1 MPKRKNK
8 KNNLLKMA
16 VIAILIGGYLV
27 INNID
32 KIKKGLPNEPVIKRK
47 AAKKTA
53 DEKNKEA
60 VVNPSER
67 KEMSQA
73 VNPSERKE
81 MSQADNSV
89 TVDLNQIPDFDGV
102 TTFVAINNHI
112 PTFTEEDKAKA
123 RSGSFEYY
131 SELDSLGRVGIAT
144 ANLGKE
150 TMPPKGEKRGPIG
163 HVKPSGWQSLK
174 FDNVDGKYLYN
185 RSHLIGWQLSAENDN
200 EKNLATGTRFFNVD
214 GMLPF
219 ENLVADYIK
228 NTGNHVLYRV
238 TPIFEGNEL
247 VMRGLQMEAYSVEDD
262 GAGVSYNVFVYN
274 AQPGI
279 YIDYLTGMATTTN

>member
-1 MPKRKNK
+1 MKKRTRK
-8 KNNLLKMA
+8 KIIKIALVA
-16 VIAILIGGYLV
+16 VILGGYYLV
-27 INNID
+27 NNMNQ
-32 KIKKGLPNEPVIKRK
+32 IKKGLSNEPLIKRK
-47 AAKKTA
+47 AVNKETA
-53 DEKNKEA
+53 DEKVKETNPNERNK
-60 VVNPSER
+60 
-67 KEMSQA
+67 
-73 VNPSERKE
+73 
-81 MSQADNSV
+81 MSQADTSVNS
-89 TVDLNQIPDFDGV
+89 VDLNQIPDFDGE
-102 TTFVAINNHI
+102 TTFVAINNYA
-112 PTFTEEDKAKA
+112 PTFSDEDKAKA

-131 SELDSLGRVGIAT
+131 SELDGLGRVGVAY

-150 TMPPKGEKRGPIG
+150 TMPQKGEKRGAIG
-163 HVKPSGWQSLK
+163 RVKPSGWQSLK
-174 FDNVDGKYLYN
+174 FESVDGKYLYN

-238 TPIFEGNEL
+238 TPIFEGDEL

-279 YIDYLTGMATTTN
+279 YIDYLTGMATSTD

>member
-1 MPKRKNK
+1 MVKRKK
-8 KNNLLKMA
+8 KNKYSFAKIA
-16 VIAILIGGYLV
+16 VIAILIGV
-27 INNID
+27 FVMNNID

-60 VVNPSER
+60 VVNS
-67 KEMSQA
+67 
-73 VNPSERKE
+73 SERKE

-89 TVDLNQIPDFDGV
+89 TSVDLNQIPDFDGV

-131 SELDSLGRVGIAT
+131 SELDSLGRVGIAY

-174 FDNVDGKYLYN
+174 FNNVEGKYLYN

-238 TPIFEGNEL
+238 TPIFEGDEL

>member
-1 MPKRKNK
+1 MAKRKK
-8 KNNLLKMA
+8 KNKHGFAKIA
-16 VIAILIGGYLV
+16 VIAILIGV
-27 INNID
+27 FVMNNID

-47 AAKKTA
+47 AVKETA
-53 DEKNKEA
+53 DKKVKETE
-60 VVNPSER
+60 VKPKER
-67 KEMSQA
+67 
-73 VNPSERKE
+73 NE

-89 TVDLNQIPDFDGV
+89 SSVDLNQIPDFDGE
-102 TTFVAINNHI
+102 TTFVAINNNV
-112 PTFTEEDKAKA
+112 PTFTDEDKAKA

-131 SELDSLGRVGIAT
+131 SELDSLGRVGIAY

-238 TPIFEGNEL
+238 TPIFEGDEL

-279 YIDYLTGMATTTN
+279 YIDYLTGMATSTN

>member
-1 MPKRKNK
+1 MAKRKK
-8 KNNLLKMA
+8 KNKYGFAKIA
-16 VIAILIGGYLV
+16 VIAILIGV
-27 INNID
+27 FVMNNID

-67 KEMSQA
+67 KEMSQT
-73 VNPSERKE
+73 
-81 MSQADNSV
+81 QADNSV
-89 TVDLNQIPDFDGV
+89 SSVDLNQIPDFDGV
-102 TTFVAINNHI
+102 TTFVAINNYV

-123 RSGSFEYY
+123 SSGSFEYY

-150 TMPPKGEKRGPIG
+150 TMPQKGEKRGPIG

>member
-1 MPKRKNK
+1 MLKN
-8 KNNLLKMA
+8 A
-16 VIAILIGGYLV
+16 E
-27 INNID
+27 
-32 KIKKGLPNEPVIKRK
+32 KIKKGLPNEPLIKRK
-47 AAKKTA
+47 AV
-53 DEKNKEA
+53 NKETA
-60 VVNPSER
+60 TEKVKETETINPNER
-67 KEMSQA
+67 NKMSQT
-73 VNPSERKE
+73 
-81 MSQADNSV
+81 DNSV
-89 TVDLNQIPDFDGV
+89 NSVDLNQIPDFDGE
-102 TTFVAINNHI
+102 TTFVAINNYA
-112 PTFTEEDKAKA
+112 PTFSDEDKAKA

-131 SELDSLGRVGIAT
+131 SELDSLGRVGVAY

-150 TMPPKGEKRGPIG
+150 TMPQKGEKRGAIG
-163 HVKPSGWQSLK
+163 RVKPSGWQSLK
-174 FDNVDGKYLYN
+174 FESVDGKYLYN

-238 TPIFEGNEL
+238 TPIFEGDEL

-279 YIDYLTGMATTTN
+279 YIDYLTGMATSTD

>member
-1 MPKRKNK
+1 MAK
-8 KNNLLKMA
+8 KHKKKYKFA
-16 VIAILIGGYLV
+16 KIVFIAILTGVLML
-27 INNID
+27 NNAEE
-32 KIKKGLPNEPVIKRK
+32 IKKRFLNEPSIKRK
-47 AAKKTA
+47 AVDKGTA
-53 DEKNKEA
+53 TNKVKETE
-60 VVNPSER
+60 VKPKER
-67 KEMSQA
+67 
-73 VNPSERKE
+73 NE

-89 TVDLNQIPDFDGV
+89 SSVDLNQIPDFDGV
-102 TTFVAINNHI
+102 TTFVAINNNV
-112 PTFTEEDKAKA
+112 PTFTDEDKAKA

-131 SELDSLGRVGIAT
+131 SELDSLGRVGIAY

-238 TPIFEGNEL
+238 TPIFVGDEL

-262 GAGVSYNVFVYN
+262 GAGVSYNVYVYN

-279 YIDYLTGMATTTN
+279 YIDYLTGMATSTN

>member
-1 MPKRKNK
+1 MAKRKK
-8 KNNLLKMA
+8 KNKYSFAKIA
-16 VIAILIGGYLV
+16 VIAILIGV
-27 INNID
+27 FVMNNID

-60 VVNPSER
+60 VVNS
-67 KEMSQA
+67 
-73 VNPSERKE
+73 SERKE

-89 TVDLNQIPDFDGV
+89 TSVDLNQIPDFDGV

-150 TMPPKGEKRGPIG
+150 TMPQKGEKRGPIG

-200 EKNLATGTRFFNVD
+200 VKNLATGTRFFNVD

-238 TPIFEGNEL
+238 TPIFEGDEL

>member
-1 MPKRKNK
+1 MAKRKK
-8 KNNLLKMA
+8 KNKYKFAKIA
-16 VIAILIGGYLV
+16 VIAILIGV
-27 INNID
+27 FVMNNID
-32 KIKKGLPNEPVIKRK
+32 EIKRRLPSEPSIKKKAVKETATEKVKETETVNPNER
-47 AAKKTA
+47 
-53 DEKNKEA
+53 NK
-60 VVNPSER
+60 
-67 KEMSQA
+67 
-73 VNPSERKE
+73 
-81 MSQADNSV
+81 MSQADTSVNS
-89 TVDLNQIPDFDGV
+89 VDLNQIPDFDGE
-102 TTFVAINNHI
+102 TTFVAINNNV
-112 PTFTEEDKAKA
+112 PTFSDEDKAKA

-131 SELDSLGRVGIAT
+131 SELDSLGRVGVAY

-150 TMPPKGEKRGPIG
+150 TMPQKGEKRGAIG
-163 HVKPSGWQSLK
+163 RVKPSGWQSLK
-174 FDNVDGKYLYN
+174 FESVDGKYLYN

-238 TPIFEGNEL
+238 TPIFEGDEL

-279 YIDYLTGMATTTN
+279 YIDYLTGMATSTD

>member
-1 MPKRKNK
+1 MAKRKK
-8 KNNLLKMA
+8 KNKYGFAKIA
-16 VIAILIGGYLV
+16 VIAILIGV
-27 INNID
+27 FVMNNID

-67 KEMSQA
+67 KEMSQT
-73 VNPSERKE
+73 
-81 MSQADNSV
+81 QADNSV
-89 TVDLNQIPDFDGV
+89 SSVDLNQIPDFDGV
-102 TTFVAINNHI
+102 TTFVAINNNV

-123 RSGSFEYY
+123 RESSFEEY
-131 SELDSLGRVGIAT
+131 SPLDSLGRVGIAT

-185 RSHLIGWQLSAENDN
+185 RSHLIGWQLSSENDN

>member
-1 MPKRKNK
+1 MAKRKK
-8 KNNLLKMA
+8 KNKYKFAKIA
-16 VIAILIGGYLV
+16 VIAILIGV
-27 INNID
+27 FVMNNMD

-53 DEKNKEA
+53 DEKVKEA

-73 VNPSERKE
+73 
-81 MSQADNSV
+81 DTV
-89 TVDLNQIPDFDGV
+89 TSVDLNQIPDFDGV
-102 TTFVAINNHI
+102 TTFVSINNYV
-112 PTFTEEDKAKA
+112 PTFTDEDKAKA
-123 RSGSFEYY
+123 RSGSFEDY

-150 TMPPKGEKRGPIG
+150 TMPPKGTERGPIG

-174 FDNVDGKYLYN
+174 FDNVNGKYLYN
-185 RSHLIGWQLSAENDN
+185 RSHLIGWQLSNENDN
-200 EKNLATGTRFFNVD
+200 ERNLATGTRFFNVD

-238 TPIFEGNEL
+238 TPIFEGDEL

-279 YIDYLTGMATTTN
+279 YIDYLTGMATSTN

>member
-1 MPKRKNK
+1 LGKNK
-8 KNNLLKMA
+8 KIKEDKIMKKRTRKKIIKIALVA
-16 VIAILIGGYLV
+16 VILGGYYLV
-27 INNID
+27 NNMNQ
-32 KIKKGLPNEPVIKRK
+32 IKKGLSNEPLIKRK
-47 AAKKTA
+47 AVNKETA
-53 DEKNKEA
+53 DEKVKETNPNERNK
-60 VVNPSER
+60 
-67 KEMSQA
+67 
-73 VNPSERKE
+73 
-81 MSQADNSV
+81 MSQADTSVNS
-89 TVDLNQIPDFDGV
+89 VDLNQIPDFDGE
-102 TTFVAINNHI
+102 TTFVAINNYA
-112 PTFTEEDKAKA
+112 PTFSDEDKAKA

-131 SELDSLGRVGIAT
+131 SELDSLGRVGVAY

-150 TMPPKGEKRGPIG
+150 TMPQKGEKRGAIG
-163 HVKPSGWQSLK
+163 RVKPSGWQSLK
-174 FDNVDGKYLYN
+174 FESVDGKYLYN

-238 TPIFEGNEL
+238 TPIFEGDEL

-279 YIDYLTGMATTTN
+279 YIDYLTGMATSTD

>member
-1 MPKRKNK
+1 MAKRKK
-8 KNNLLKMA
+8 KNKYGFAKIA
-16 VIAILIGGYLV
+16 VIAILIGV
-27 INNID
+27 FVMNNID

-67 KEMSQA
+67 KEMSQT
-73 VNPSERKE
+73 
-81 MSQADNSV
+81 QADNSV
-89 TVDLNQIPDFDGV
+89 SSVDLNQIPDFDGV
-102 TTFVAINNHI
+102 TTFVAINNNV

-123 RSGSFEYY
+123 RESSFEEY
-131 SELDSLGRVGIAT
+131 SPLDGLGRVGIAT

-262 GAGVSYNVFVYN
+262 GAGVSYNVYVYN
-274 AQPGI
+274 AKPGI
-279 YIDYLTGMATTTN
+279 YIDYLTGMATSTN

>member
-1 MPKRKNK
+1 MAKRKK
-8 KNNLLKMA
+8 KNKYGFAKIA
-16 VIAILIGGYLV
+16 VIAILIGV
-27 INNID
+27 FVMNNID

-67 KEMSQA
+67 KEMSQT
-73 VNPSERKE
+73 
-81 MSQADNSV
+81 QADNSV
-89 TVDLNQIPDFDGV
+89 SSVDLNLIPDFDGV
-102 TTFVAINNHI
+102 TTFVAINNNV

-123 RSGSFEYY
+123 RESSFEEY
-131 SELDSLGRVGIAT
+131 SPLDGLGRVGIAT

-247 VMRGLQMEAYSVEDD
+247 VIRGLQMEAYSVEDD

>member
-1 MPKRKNK
+1 MSKRKKNK
-8 KNNLLKMA
+8 NKFLKIA
-16 VIAILIGGYLV
+16 VIAILLGAFMLK
-27 INNID
+27 NSEE
-32 KIKKGLPNEPVIKRK
+32 IKKRLLSEPAIKKKAVKETADKKVKETETVNPNER
-47 AAKKTA
+47 
-53 DEKNKEA
+53 NK
-60 VVNPSER
+60 
-67 KEMSQA
+67 
-73 VNPSERKE
+73 
-81 MSQADNSV
+81 MSQADTSVNS
-89 TVDLNQIPDFDGV
+89 VDLNQIPDFDGE
-102 TTFVAINNHI
+102 TTFVAINNNV
-112 PTFTEEDKAKA
+112 PTFSDEDKAKA

-131 SELDSLGRVGIAT
+131 SELDSLGRVGVAY

-150 TMPPKGEKRGPIG
+150 TMPQKGEKRGAIG
-163 HVKPSGWQSLK
+163 RVKPSGWQSLK
-174 FDNVDGKYLYN
+174 FESVDGKYLYN

-238 TPIFEGNEL
+238 TPIFEGDEL

-279 YIDYLTGMATTTN
+279 YIDYLTGMATSTD

>member
-1 MPKRKNK
+1 MKKYKKKKNK
-8 KNNLLKMA
+8 FLKIA
-16 VIAILIGGYLV
+16 VIAILLGVFV
-27 INNID
+27 IKNID
-32 KIKKGLPNEPVIKRK
+32 KIKKGLPNEPAIKRK

-53 DEKNKEA
+53 DEKIKET
-60 VVNPSER
+60 EII
-67 KEMSQA
+67 
-73 VNPSERKE
+73 NPSERKE

-89 TVDLNQIPDFDGV
+89 TSVDLNQIPDFDGV
-102 TTFVAINNHI
+102 TTFVAINNNV
-112 PTFTEEDKAKA
+112 PTFTDEDKAKA

-131 SELDSLGRVGIAT
+131 SELDSLGRVGIAH

-174 FDNVDGKYLYN
+174 FNNVDGKYLYN

-238 TPIFEGNEL
+238 TPIFVGDEL

-262 GAGVSYNVFVYN
+262 GAGVSYNVYVYN

-279 YIDYLTGMATTTN
+279 YIDYLTGMATSTN

>member
-1 MPKRKNK
+1 MSKRKKNK
-8 KNNLLKMA
+8 NKFLKMA

-73 VNPSERKE
+73 
-81 MSQADNSV
+81 DTV
-89 TVDLNQIPDFDGV
+89 TSVDLNQIPDFDGV
-102 TTFVAINNHI
+102 TTFVAINNYI

-150 TMPPKGEKRGPIG
+150 TMPQKGEKRGPIG

-185 RSHLIGWQLSAENDN
+185 RSHLIGWQLSSENDN

-262 GAGVSYNVFVYN
+262 GAGVSYNVFVSN
-274 AQPGI
+274 AQPGLDR
-279 YIDYLTGMATTTN
+279 DYLTGMATTTN

>member
-1 MPKRKNK
+1 MSKRKKNK
-8 KNNLLKMA
+8 NKFLKIA
-16 VIAILIGGYLV
+16 VIAILLGAFMLK
-27 INNID
+27 NSEE
-32 KIKKGLPNEPVIKRK
+32 IKKRLLSEPAIKKKAVKETADKKVKETETVNPNER
-47 AAKKTA
+47 
-53 DEKNKEA
+53 NK
-60 VVNPSER
+60 
-67 KEMSQA
+67 
-73 VNPSERKE
+73 
-81 MSQADNSV
+81 MSQADTSVNS
-89 TVDLNQIPDFDGV
+89 VDLNQIPDFDGE
-102 TTFVAINNHI
+102 TTFVAINNNV
-112 PTFTEEDKAKA
+112 PTFSDEDKAKA

-131 SELDSLGRVGIAT
+131 SELDSLGRVGVAY

-150 TMPPKGEKRGPIG
+150 TMPQKGEKRGAIG
-163 HVKPSGWQSLK
+163 RVKPSGWQSLK
-174 FDNVDGKYLYN
+174 FESVDGKYLYN

-238 TPIFEGNEL
+238 TPIFEGDEL

-262 GAGVSYNVFVYN
+262 GAGVSYNVYVYN

-279 YIDYLTGMATTTN
+279 YIDYLTGMATSTD

>member
-1 MPKRKNK
+1 MKKYKKKKNK
-8 KNNLLKMA
+8 ILKIA
-16 VIAILIGGYLV
+16 VIAILLGVFAIK
-27 INNID
+27 NID

-47 AAKKTA
+47 GMKQNT
-53 DEKNKEA
+53 EKVKET
-60 VVNPSER
+60 EI
-67 KEMSQA
+67 

-81 MSQADNSV
+81 MSQADNSNSV
-89 TVDLNQIPDFDGV
+89 TSVDLNQIPDFDGV

-150 TMPPKGEKRGPIG
+150 TMPQKGEKRGPIG

-238 TPIFEGNEL
+238 TPIFEGDEL

-262 GAGVSYNVFVYN
+262 GAGVSYNVYVYN

-279 YIDYLTGMATTTN
+279 YIDYLTGMATSTN

>member
-1 MPKRKNK
+1 MKKRTRK
-8 KNNLLKMA
+8 KIIKIALVA
-16 VIAILIGGYLV
+16 VILGGYYLV
-27 INNID
+27 NNMNQ
-32 KIKKGLPNEPVIKRK
+32 IKKGLSNEPLIKRK
-47 AAKKTA
+47 AVNKETA
-53 DEKNKEA
+53 DEKVKETNPNERNK
-60 VVNPSER
+60 
-67 KEMSQA
+67 
-73 VNPSERKE
+73 
-81 MSQADNSV
+81 MSQADTSVNS
-89 TVDLNQIPDFDGV
+89 VDLNQIPDFDGE
-102 TTFVAINNHI
+102 TTFVAINNYA
-112 PTFTEEDKAKA
+112 PTFSDEDKAKA

-131 SELDSLGRVGIAT
+131 SELDSLGRVGIAY

-150 TMPPKGEKRGPIG
+150 TMPQKGEKRGPIG
-163 HVKPSGWQSLK
+163 RVKPSGWQSLK
-174 FDNVDGKYLYN
+174 FESVDGKYLYN

-238 TPIFEGNEL
+238 TPIFEGDEL

>member
-1 MPKRKNK
+1 MKKRTRK
-8 KNNLLKMA
+8 KIIKIALVA
-16 VIAILIGGYLV
+16 VILGGYYLV
-27 INNID
+27 NNMNQ
-32 KIKKGLPNEPVIKRK
+32 IKKGLSNEPLIKRK
-47 AAKKTA
+47 AVNKETA
-53 DEKNKEA
+53 DKKVKETNPNERNK
-60 VVNPSER
+60 
-67 KEMSQA
+67 
-73 VNPSERKE
+73 
-81 MSQADNSV
+81 MSQADTSVNS
-89 TVDLNQIPDFDGV
+89 VDLNQIPDFDGE
-102 TTFVAINNHI
+102 TTFVAINNNV
-112 PTFTEEDKAKA
+112 PTFTEEEKAKA

-131 SELDSLGRVGIAT
+131 SELDSLGRVGIAY

-238 TPIFEGNEL
+238 TPIFEGDEL

-279 YIDYLTGMATTTN
+279 YIDYLTGMATSTD

>member
-1 MPKRKNK
+1 MVKKNKKYRKNK
-8 KNNLLKMA
+8 FLKIA
-16 VIAILIGGYLV
+16 VIAILIGAFMLK
-27 INNID
+27 NSEE
-32 KIKKGLPNEPVIKRK
+32 IKKRLLSEPAIKKKAVKETADKKVKETETVNPNER
-47 AAKKTA
+47 
-53 DEKNKEA
+53 NK
-60 VVNPSER
+60 
-67 KEMSQA
+67 
-73 VNPSERKE
+73 
-81 MSQADNSV
+81 MSQADTSVNS
-89 TVDLNQIPDFDGV
+89 VDLNQIPDFDGE
-102 TTFVAINNHI
+102 TTFVAINNYA
-112 PTFTEEDKAKA
+112 PTFSDEDKAKA

-131 SELDSLGRVGIAT
+131 SELDSLGRVGVAY

-150 TMPPKGEKRGPIG
+150 TMPQKGEKRGAIG
-163 HVKPSGWQSLK
+163 RVKPSGWQSLK
-174 FDNVDGKYLYN
+174 FESVDGKYLYN

-238 TPIFEGNEL
+238 TPIFEGDEL

-279 YIDYLTGMATTTN
+279 YIDYLTGMATSTD

>member
-1 MPKRKNK
+1 MKKYKKKKNK
-8 KNNLLKMA
+8 ILKIA
-16 VIAILIGGYLV
+16 VIAILLGVFAIK
-27 INNID
+27 NID

-47 AAKKTA
+47 GMKQNT
-53 DEKNKEA
+53 EKVKET
-60 VVNPSER
+60 EI
-67 KEMSQA
+67 

-81 MSQADNSV
+81 MSQADNSNSV
-89 TVDLNQIPDFDGV
+89 TSVDLNQIPDFDGV

-112 PTFTEEDKAKA
+112 PTFTDEDKAKA

-131 SELDSLGRVGIAT
+131 SELDTLGRVGIAT

-150 TMPPKGEKRGPIG
+150 TMPQKGEKRGPIG

-238 TPIFEGNEL
+238 TPIFEGDEL

>member
-1 MPKRKNK
+1 MKRRTRK
-8 KNNLLKMA
+8 KIIKIALMA
-16 VIAILIGGYLV
+16 VIVGGYYLV
-27 INNID
+27 NNMD
-32 KIKKGLPNEPVIKRK
+32 QIKKGLPNEPLIKRK
-47 AAKKTA
+47 AV
-53 DEKNKEA
+53 NKETA
-60 VVNPSER
+60 TEKV
-67 KEMSQA
+67 KETGNN
-73 VNPSERKE
+73 NPSERKE
-81 MSQADNSV
+81 MSQADSSV
-89 TVDLNQIPDFDGV
+89 NPVDLNQIPDFDGE
-102 TTFVAINNHI
+102 TTFVAINNNV
-112 PTFTEEDKAKA
+112 PTFTDEEKAKA

-131 SELDSLGRVGIAT
+131 SELDSLGRVGIAH

-238 TPIFEGNEL
+238 TPIFVGDEL

-262 GAGVSYNVFVYN
+262 GAGVSYNVYVYN

-279 YIDYLTGMATTTN
+279 YIDYLTGMATSTD

>member
-1 MPKRKNK
+1 MKKRTRK
-8 KNNLLKMA
+8 KIIKIALVA
-16 VIAILIGGYLV
+16 VILGGYYLV
-27 INNID
+27 NNMNQ
-32 KIKKGLPNEPVIKRK
+32 IKKRLSNEPLIKRK
-47 AAKKTA
+47 AVNKETA
-53 DEKNKEA
+53 DEKVKETNPNERNK
-60 VVNPSER
+60 
-67 KEMSQA
+67 
-73 VNPSERKE
+73 
-81 MSQADNSV
+81 MSQADTSVNS
-89 TVDLNQIPDFDGV
+89 VDLNQIPDFDGE
-102 TTFVAINNHI
+102 TTFVAINNYA
-112 PTFTEEDKAKA
+112 PTFSDEDKAKA

-131 SELDSLGRVGIAT
+131 SELDSLGRVGVAY

-150 TMPPKGEKRGPIG
+150 TMPQKGEKRGAIG
-163 HVKPSGWQSLK
+163 RVKPSGWQSLK
-174 FDNVDGKYLYN
+174 FESVDGKYLYN

-238 TPIFEGNEL
+238 TPIFEGDEL

-279 YIDYLTGMATTTN
+279 YIDYLTGMATSTD

>member
-1 MPKRKNK
+1 MKKRTRK
-8 KNNLLKMA
+8 KIIKIALVA
-16 VIAILIGGYLV
+16 VILGGYYLV
-27 INNID
+27 NNMNQ
-32 KIKKGLPNEPVIKRK
+32 IKKGLSNEPLIKRK
-47 AAKKTA
+47 AVNKETA
-53 DEKNKEA
+53 DEKVKETNPNERNK
-60 VVNPSER
+60 
-67 KEMSQA
+67 
-73 VNPSERKE
+73 
-81 MSQADNSV
+81 MSQADTSVNS
-89 TVDLNQIPDFDGV
+89 VDLNQIPDFDGE
-102 TTFVAINNHI
+102 TTFVAINNYA
-112 PTFTEEDKAKA
+112 PTFSDEDKAKA

-131 SELDSLGRVGIAT
+131 SELDSLGRVGVAY

-150 TMPPKGEKRGPIG
+150 TMPQKGEKRGAIG
-163 HVKPSGWQSLK
+163 RVKPSGWQSLK
-174 FDNVDGKYLYN
+174 FESVDGKYLYN

-238 TPIFEGNEL
+238 TPIFEGDEL

>member
-1 MPKRKNK
+1 MKKRTRK
-8 KNNLLKMA
+8 KIIKIALVA
-16 VIAILIGGYLV
+16 VILGGYYLV
-27 INNID
+27 NNMNQ
-32 KIKKGLPNEPVIKRK
+32 IKKGLSNEPLIKRK
-47 AAKKTA
+47 AVNKETA
-53 DEKNKEA
+53 DEKVKETNPNERNKL
-60 VVNPSER
+60 
-67 KEMSQA
+67 
-73 VNPSERKE
+73 
-81 MSQADNSV
+81 SQADTSVNS
-89 TVDLNQIPDFDGV
+89 VDLNQIPDFDGE
-102 TTFVAINNHI
+102 TTFVAINNYA
-112 PTFTEEDKAKA
+112 PTFSDEDKAKA

-131 SELDSLGRVGIAT
+131 SELDSLGRVGVAY

-150 TMPPKGEKRGPIG
+150 TMPQKGEKRGAIG
-163 HVKPSGWQSLK
+163 RVKPSGWQSLK
-174 FDNVDGKYLYN
+174 FESVDGKYLYN

-279 YIDYLTGMATTTN
+279 YIDYLTGMATRTN

>member
-1 MPKRKNK
+1 MKKYKKKKNK
-8 KNNLLKMA
+8 ILKIA
-16 VIAILIGGYLV
+16 VIAILLGVFAIK
-27 INNID
+27 NID

-47 AAKKTA
+47 GMKQNTEKT
-53 DEKNKEA
+53 KET
-60 VVNPSER
+60 EI
-67 KEMSQA
+67 

-81 MSQADNSV
+81 MSQADNSNSV
-89 TVDLNQIPDFDGV
+89 TSVDLNQIPDFDGV

-150 TMPPKGEKRGPIG
+150 TMPQKGEKRGPIG

-185 RSHLIGWQLSAENDN
+185 RSHLIGWQLSSENDN

-238 TPIFEGNEL
+238 TPIFEGSEL

-279 YIDYLTGMATTTN
+279 YIDYLTGMATSTN

>member
-1 MPKRKNK
+1 MAKRKK
-8 KNNLLKMA
+8 KNKYGFAKIA
-16 VIAILIGGYLV
+16 VIAILIGV
-27 INNID
+27 FVMNNID

-67 KEMSQA
+67 KEMSQI
-73 VNPSERKE
+73 
-81 MSQADNSV
+81 QADNSV
-89 TVDLNQIPDFDGV
+89 SSVDLNQIPDFDGV
-102 TTFVAINNHI
+102 TTFVAINNNV

-123 RSGSFEYY
+123 RESSFEEY
-131 SELDSLGRVGIAT
+131 SPLDGLGRVGIAT

-247 VMRGLQMEAYSVEDD
+247 VMRGLQMEAYSIEDD
-262 GAGVSYNVFVYN
+262 GAGVSYNVYVYN

-279 YIDYLTGMATTTN
+279 YIDYLTGMATSTN

>member
-1 MPKRKNK
+1 MVKKNKKYRKNK
-8 KNNLLKMA
+8 FLKIA
-16 VIAILIGGYLV
+16 IIAILIGAFMLK
-27 INNID
+27 NSEE
-32 KIKKGLPNEPVIKRK
+32 IKKRLLSEPTIKKKAVKETVTQKVKETETVNPNER
-47 AAKKTA
+47 
-53 DEKNKEA
+53 NK
-60 VVNPSER
+60 
-67 KEMSQA
+67 MSQA
-73 VNPSERKE
+73 ENHSVNS
-81 MSQADNSV
+81 
-89 TVDLNQIPDFDGV
+89 VDLNQIPDFDGE
-102 TTFVAINNHI
+102 TTFVAINNNV

-131 SELDSLGRVGIAT
+131 SELDSLGRVGIAHV
-144 ANLGKE
+144 NLGKE
-150 TMPPKGEKRGPIG
+150 TMPQKGEKRGPIG

-238 TPIFEGNEL
+238 TPIFEGDGL

-279 YIDYLTGMATTTN
+279 YIDYLTGMATSTD

>member
-1 MPKRKNK
+1 MKKYKKKKNK
-8 KNNLLKMA
+8 ILKIA
-16 VIAILIGGYLV
+16 VIAILLGVFAIK
-27 INNID
+27 NID

-47 AAKKTA
+47 GMKQNT
-53 DEKNKEA
+53 EKVKETEI
-60 VVNPSER
+60 VNPSE
-67 KEMSQA
+67 K
-73 VNPSERKE
+73 KE
-81 MSQADNSV
+81 MSQADNSNSV
-89 TVDLNQIPDFDGV
+89 TSVDLNQIPDFDGV

-150 TMPPKGEKRGPIG
+150 TMPQKGEKRGPIG

>member
-1 MPKRKNK
+1 MAKRKNK
-8 KNNLLKMA
+8 NKYKFAKIA
-16 VIAILIGGYLV
+16 VIAILTGV
-27 INNID
+27 FVMNNID
-32 KIKKGLPNEPVIKRK
+32 EIKRRLPSEPSIKKKSV
-47 AAKKTA
+47 
-53 DEKNKEA
+53 NKEA
-60 VVNPSER
+60 ADKKVKETETVNPNER
-67 KEMSQA
+67 NK
-73 VNPSERKE
+73 
-81 MSQADNSV
+81 MSQADTSVNS
-89 TVDLNQIPDFDGV
+89 VDLNQIPDFDGE
-102 TTFVAINNHI
+102 TTFVAINNNV
-112 PTFTEEDKAKA
+112 PTFTEEEKAKA

-131 SELDSLGRVGIAT
+131 SELDSLGRVGIAH

-150 TMPPKGEKRGPIG
+150 TMPQKGEKRGPIG

-238 TPIFEGNEL
+238 TPIFEGDEL

-279 YIDYLTGMATTTN
+279 YIDYLTGMATSTD

>member
-1 MPKRKNK
+1 MAKRKK
-8 KNNLLKMA
+8 KNKYSFAKIA
-16 VIAILIGGYLV
+16 VIAILIGV
-27 INNID
+27 FVMNNID

-73 VNPSERKE
+73 
-81 MSQADNSV
+81 DNSV
-89 TVDLNQIPDFDGV
+89 TSVDLNQIPDFDGV

-131 SELDSLGRVGIAT
+131 SELDSLGRVGIAY

-174 FDNVDGKYLYN
+174 FNNVDGKYLYN

-228 NTGNHVLYRV
+228 NIGNHVLYRV
-238 TPIFEGNEL
+238 TPIFEGDEL

>member
-1 MPKRKNK
+1 MKKYKKKKNK
-8 KNNLLKMA
+8 ILKIA
-16 VIAILIGGYLV
+16 VIAILLGVFAIK
-27 INNID
+27 NID
-32 KIKKGLPNEPVIKRK
+32 KIKKWLPNEPVIKRK
-47 AAKKTA
+47 GMKQNT
-53 DEKNKEA
+53 EKVKET
-60 VVNPSER
+60 EI
-67 KEMSQA
+67 

-81 MSQADNSV
+81 MSQADNSNSV
-89 TVDLNQIPDFDGV
+89 TSVDLNQIPDFDGV

-150 TMPPKGEKRGPIG
+150 TMPQKGEKRGPIG

-247 VMRGLQMEAYSVEDD
+247 VMRGLQMEAYSVEDN

-279 YIDYLTGMATTTN
+279 YIDYLTGMATSTN

>member
-1 MPKRKNK
+1 MKKYKKKKNK
-8 KNNLLKMA
+8 ILKIA
-16 VIAILIGGYLV
+16 VIAILLGVFAIK
-27 INNID
+27 NID

-47 AAKKTA
+47 GMKQNT
-53 DEKNKEA
+53 EKVKEI
-60 VVNPSER
+60 EI
-67 KEMSQA
+67 

-81 MSQADNSV
+81 MSQADNSNSV
-89 TVDLNQIPDFDGV
+89 TSVDLNQIPDFDGV

-150 TMPPKGEKRGPIG
+150 TMPQKGEKRGPIG

-185 RSHLIGWQLSAENDN
+185 RSHLIGWQLSSENDN

-238 TPIFEGNEL
+238 TPIFEGDEL